1 MLSALRSIGLKCN
14 DHLFFFKMI
23 SDNPVDFDG
32 NTSGFEGHL
41 KELLEGGQD

>member
-1 MLSALRSIGLKCN
+1 LKCN

-41 KELLEGGQD
+41 RELLEGGQD